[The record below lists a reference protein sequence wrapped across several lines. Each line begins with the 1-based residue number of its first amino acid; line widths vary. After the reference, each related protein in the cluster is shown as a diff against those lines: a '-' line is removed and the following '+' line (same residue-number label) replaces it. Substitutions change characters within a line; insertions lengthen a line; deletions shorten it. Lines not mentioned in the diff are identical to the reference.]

1 MEIIIENVKMDCFL
15 KLYNAFKKQI
25 ESYYVYNKTNTVDV
39 FLVDNFLWE
48 IKPFSGKVY
57 ITNKE
62 SNTTI
67 TIAVSD
73 FNRIIIQ

>member
-1 MEIIIENVKMDCFL
+1 MDCFL

-48 IKPFSGKVY
+48 IKPCSGKVY
-57 ITNKE
+57 IANKE

-67 TIAVSD
+67 TIAESD